1 MEKVKLIK
9 LTKKQKTTVFE
20 RKKKIKMAEKIDM
33 VEIDIMVVIDCILTQ
48 RIIGMWNCFST
59 TLCLKL
65 LL

>member
-1 MEKVKLIK
+1 
-9 LTKKQKTTVFE
+9 
-20 RKKKIKMAEKIDM
+20 MAEKIDM